1 MFGQGLKD
9 HFGQPNTFYT
19 THTHTQTLYSSTRTP
34 ESLPCCFYINFILTC
49 IFTENGT
56 EITGFEYLEV
66 ITVPYFKHFN
76 IKFLSSDSMYI
87 IYTPGATI

>member
-1 MFGQGLKD
+1 MFGQGLNE
-9 HFGQPNTFYT
+9 HSGQPNTFYT
-19 THTHTQTLYSSTRTP
+19 THTHRHYAHPQRTP
-34 ESLPCCFYINFILTC
+34 ESLPCCFYINFILIC

-56 EITGFEYLEV
+56 EITGLEYLEV

-76 IKFLSSDSMYI
+76 IKFLSVDSMYI

>member
-1 MFGQGLKD
+1 MLIHRGLLNPSPAV
-9 HFGQPNTFYT
+9 FT
-19 THTHTQTLYSSTRTP
+19 S
-34 ESLPCCFYINFILTC
+34 ILFLLV

>member
-1 MFGQGLKD
+1 MLPI
-9 HFGQPNTFYT
+9 HTNTLCSP
-19 THTHTQTLYSSTRTP
+19 QRTP
-34 ESLPCCFYINFILTC
+34 GSLLRHFYINFILTC

-87 IYTPGATI
+87 MYTPGTTV